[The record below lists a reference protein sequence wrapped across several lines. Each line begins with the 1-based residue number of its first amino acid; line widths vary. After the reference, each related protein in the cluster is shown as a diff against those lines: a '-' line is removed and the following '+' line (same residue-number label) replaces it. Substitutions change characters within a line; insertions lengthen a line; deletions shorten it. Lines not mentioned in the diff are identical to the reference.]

1 MTYVEP
7 ESLKMWQL
15 DIKAGEIAKEIT
27 GDDFDNCSEDV
38 KFRSLE
44 LAIKVQEATMIANIA
59 ASIQEKSE

>member
-1 MTYVEP
+1 MNFVEP

-15 DIKAGEIAKEIT
+15 DIKAREIAKEIT

>member
-15 DIKAGEIAKEIT
+15 DIKAREIAKEIT